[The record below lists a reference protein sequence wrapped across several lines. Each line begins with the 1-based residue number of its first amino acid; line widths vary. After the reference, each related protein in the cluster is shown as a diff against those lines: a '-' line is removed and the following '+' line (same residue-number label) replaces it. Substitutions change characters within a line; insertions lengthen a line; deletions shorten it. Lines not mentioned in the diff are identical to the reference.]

1 LPEKTINDWP
11 VIRTM
16 TLFEWL
22 TEFVG
27 IETPSLM
34 EIIFVSCAV
43 LGGILF
49 FIMMLLMMIGDVLG
63 GVTDAIG
70 LDIDAGGGAFEILS
84 VQGLSVAVMMF
95 GLTGMFG
102 LSATGSDVVAVLAGG
117 IGAAAGMYGMGK
129 MMYGINQL
137 QADGTINYNDA
148 VGQRGQVYSRIKPN
162 ETGEI
167 QVPVDGTL
175 KTLLARAQDKTML
188 ISSGEFIKVVD
199 IIGSTMIVAP
209 LEDISSEE

>member
-1 LPEKTINDWP
+1 
-11 VIRTM
+11 M
-16 TLFEWL
+16 TLFETI

-27 IETPSLM
+27 IEAPSLM

-49 FIMMLLMMIGDVLG
+49 FIMMLLMMVGDVLG

-117 IGAAAGMYGMGK
+117 VGAAAGMYGMGK
-129 MMYGINQL
+129 MMYGMNQL
-137 QADGTINYNDA
+137 QADGTVNYNDA
-148 VGQRGQVYSRIKPN
+148 IGQRGQVYSRIKPN

-175 KTLLARAQDKTML
+175 KTLLARAQDKAML
-188 ISSGEFIKVVD
+188 IPSGEFIRVVD
-199 IIGSTMIVAP
+199 VIGSTMIVKP
-209 LEDISSEE
+209 LDDGPSEE

>member
-1 LPEKTINDWP
+1 
-11 VIRTM
+11 M
-16 TLFEWL
+16 TLFETI

-27 IETPSLM
+27 IEAPSLM

-49 FIMMLLMMIGDVLG
+49 FIMMLLMMVGDVLG

-117 IGAAAGMYGMGK
+117 VGAAAGMYGMGK

-137 QADGTINYNDA
+137 QADGTVNYNDA
-148 VGQRGQVYSRIKPN
+148 SGQRGQVYSRIKPN

-175 KTLLARAQDKTML
+175 KTLLARAQDKAML
-188 ISSGEFIKVVD
+188 IPCGEFIRVVD
-199 IIGSTMIVAP
+199 VIGSTMIVKP
-209 LEDISSEE
+209 LDDGPSEE

>member
-1 LPEKTINDWP
+1 MI
-11 VIRTM
+11 TM
-16 TLFEWL
+16 TLFEMI

-27 IETPSLM
+27 IEAPSLM

-49 FIMMLLMMIGDVLG
+49 FIMMLLMMVGDVLG

-117 IGAAAGMYGMGK
+117 IGAAGGMYGMGK

-148 VGQRGQVYSRIKPN
+148 IGQRGQVYSRIKPN

-175 KTLLARAQDKTML
+175 KTLLARAQDKSML
-188 ISSGEFIKVVD
+188 ISSGEFIRVVD
-199 IIGSTMIVAP
+199 IIGSTMIVTP
-209 LEDISSEE
+209 LEDASSEE

>member
-1 LPEKTINDWP
+1 
-11 VIRTM
+11 M
-16 TLFEWL
+16 TLFEMI

-27 IETPSLM
+27 IEAPSLM

-49 FIMMLLMMIGDVLG
+49 FIMMLLMMVGDVLG

-70 LDIDAGGGAFEILS
+70 LDIDAGGGGAFEILS

-117 IGAAAGMYGMGK
+117 IGAAGGMYGMGK

-137 QADGTINYNDA
+137 QADGTVNYTMPLGS
-148 VGQRGQVYSRIKPN
+148 VTGISRINKPN

-175 KTLLARAQDKTML
+175 KTLLARAQDKSML
-188 ISSGEFIKVVD
+188 IPSGEFIRVVD
-199 IIGSTMIVAP
+199 VIGSTMIVVP
-209 LEDISSEE
+209 LEDGSSEE

>member
-1 LPEKTINDWP
+1 
-11 VIRTM
+11 M
-16 TLFEWL
+16 TLFEMI

-27 IETPSLM
+27 IEAPSLM

-49 FIMMLLMMIGDVLG
+49 FIMMLLMMVGDVLG

-70 LDIDAGGGAFEILS
+70 LDIDAGGGGAFEILS
-84 VQGLSVAVMMF
+84 IQGLSVAVMMF

-102 LSATGSDVVAVLAGG
+102 LSATGSVVVAVLAGG
-117 IGAAAGMYGMGK
+117 VGAAAGMYGMGK

-137 QADGTINYNDA
+137 QAVGTVNYNDA
-148 VGQRGQVYSRIKPN
+148 IGQRGQVYSRIKPN

-175 KTLLARAQDKTML
+175 KTLLARAQDKSML
-188 ISSGEFIKVVD
+188 IPSGEFIRVVD
-199 IIGSTMIVAP
+199 VIGSTMIVVP
-209 LEDISSEE
+209 LEDGSSEE

>member
-1 LPEKTINDWP
+1 
-11 VIRTM
+11 M
-16 TLFEWL
+16 TLFEMI

-27 IETPSLM
+27 IEAPSLM

-49 FIMMLLMMIGDVLG
+49 FIMMLLMMVGDVLG

-70 LDIDAGGGAFEILS
+70 LDIDAGGGGAFEILS
-84 VQGLSVAVMMF
+84 IQGLSVAVMMF

-117 IGAAAGMYGMGK
+117 VGAAAGMYGMGK

-137 QADGTINYNDA
+137 QADGTVNYNDA
-148 VGQRGQVYSRIKPN
+148 IGQRGQVYSRIKPN

-175 KTLLARAQDKTML
+175 KTLLARAQDKSLL
-188 ISSGEFIKVVD
+188 IPSGEFIRVVD
-199 IIGSTMIVAP
+199 VIGSTMIVVP
-209 LEDISSEE
+209 LEDGSSEE

>member
-1 LPEKTINDWP
+1 LQEKTINDWRLM
-11 VIRTM
+11 IYM
-16 TLFEWL
+16 TLFETI

-27 IETPSLM
+27 IEAPSLM

-49 FIMMLLMMIGDVLG
+49 FIMMLLMMVGDVLG

-117 IGAAAGMYGMGK
+117 VGAAAGMYGMGK

-137 QADGTINYNDA
+137 QADGTVNYNDA
-148 VGQRGQVYSRIKPN
+148 IGQRGQVYSRIKPN

-175 KTLLARAQDKTML
+175 KTLLARAQDKSML
-188 ISSGEFIKVVD
+188 IPSGEFIRVVD
-199 IIGSTMIVAP
+199 VIGSTMIVKP
-209 LEDISSEE
+209 LDEGSAEE

>member
-1 LPEKTINDWP
+1 
-11 VIRTM
+11 M
-16 TLFEWL
+16 TLFETI

-27 IETPSLM
+27 IEAPSLM

-49 FIMMLLMMIGDVLG
+49 FIMMLLMMVGDVLG
-63 GVTDAIG
+63 GVTAAIG

-117 IGAAAGMYGMGK
+117 VGAAAGMYGMGK

-137 QADGTINYNDA
+137 QADGTVNYYDA
-148 VGQRGQVYSRIKPN
+148 IGQRGQVYSRIKPN

-175 KTLLARAQDKTML
+175 KTLLARAQDKAML
-188 ISSGEFIKVVD
+188 IPSGEFIRVVD
-199 IIGSTMIVAP
+199 VIGSTMIVKP
-209 LEDISSEE
+209 LDDGPSEE

>member
-1 LPEKTINDWP
+1 
-11 VIRTM
+11 M

-34 EIIFVSCAV
+34 EIIFVSCAL

-49 FIMMLLMMIGDVLG
+49 FIMMILMLVGDVLG
-63 GVTDAIG
+63 GVSDAFGI
-70 LDIDAGGGAFEILS
+70 DIDAGGGAFEIMS
-84 VQGLSVAVMMF
+84 IQGLSVAVMMF

-102 LSATGSDVVAVLAGG
+102 LSATDSDVVAVLAGG
-117 IGAAAGMYGMGK
+117 VGAASGMYGMGK
-129 MMYGINQL
+129 MMYAINQL
-137 QADGTINYNDA
+137 QADGTVNYADA
-148 VGQRGQVYSRIKPN
+148 IGQRGQVYSRIKPN

-175 KTLLARAQDKTML
+175 KTLLARAQDKKMHL
-188 ISSGEFIKVVD
+188 ASGEFIKVVD

-209 LEDISSEE
+209 LDDLSSEE

>member
-1 LPEKTINDWP
+1 
-11 VIRTM
+11 M
-16 TLFEWL
+16 TLFEMI

-27 IETPSLM
+27 IEAPSLM

-49 FIMMLLMMIGDVLG
+49 FIMMLLMMVGDVLG

-117 IGAAAGMYGMGK
+117 VGAAAGMYGMGK

-175 KTLLARAQDKTML
+175 RTLLARATDKKL
-188 ISSGEFIKVVD
+188 YIPSGEFITVIDV
-199 IIGSTMIVAP
+199 IGSTMIVEP
-209 LEDISSEE
+209 LEDLSSEE

>member
-1 LPEKTINDWP
+1 
-11 VIRTM
+11 M
-16 TLFEWL
+16 TLFETI

-27 IETPSLM
+27 IEAPSLM

-49 FIMMLLMMIGDVLG
+49 FIMMLLMMVGDVLG

-84 VQGLSVAVMMF
+84 VQGLSVAIMMF

-117 IGAAAGMYGMGK
+117 VGAAAGMYGMGK

-148 VGQRGQVYSRIKPN
+148 IGQRGQVYSRIKPN

-175 KTLLARAQDKTML
+175 KTLLARAQDKSML
-188 ISSGEFIKVVD
+188 IPSGEFIRVVD
-199 IIGSTMIVAP
+199 IIGSTMIVTP
-209 LEDISSEE
+209 LEDASSEE

>member
-1 LPEKTINDWP
+1 
-11 VIRTM
+11 M
-16 TLFEWL
+16 TLFEMI

-27 IETPSLM
+27 IEAPSLM

-49 FIMMLLMMIGDVLG
+49 FIMMLLMMVGDVLG

-70 LDIDAGGGAFEILS
+70 LDIDAGGGGAFEILS

-117 IGAAAGMYGMGK
+117 IGAAGGMYGMGK

-137 QADGTINYNDA
+137 QADGTVNYNDA
-148 VGQRGQVYSRIKPN
+148 IGQRGQVYSRIKPN

-175 KTLLARAQDKTML
+175 KTLLARAQDKSML
-188 ISSGEFIKVVD
+188 LPSGEFIRVVD
-199 IIGSTMIVAP
+199 VIGSTMIVVP
-209 LEDISSEE
+209 LEDGSSEE

>member
-1 LPEKTINDWP
+1 MIS
-11 VIRTM
+11 M
-16 TLFEWL
+16 TLFETI

-27 IETPSLM
+27 IEAPSLM

-49 FIMMLLMMIGDVLG
+49 FIMMLLMMVGDVLG

-117 IGAAAGMYGMGK
+117 VGAAAGMYGMGK

-137 QADGTINYNDA
+137 QADGTINYNNA

-188 ISSGEFIKVVD
+188 IKSGEFIRVVD
-199 IIGSTMIVAP
+199 IIGSTMIVTP
-209 LEDISSEE
+209 LEDASSEE

>member
-1 LPEKTINDWP
+1 MMIH
-11 VIRTM
+11 M
-16 TLFEWL
+16 TLFETI

-27 IETPSLM
+27 IEAPSLM

-49 FIMMLLMMIGDVLG
+49 FIMMLLMMVGDVLG

-117 IGAAAGMYGMGK
+117 VGAAAGMYGMGK

-137 QADGTINYNDA
+137 QADGTVNYNDA
-148 VGQRGQVYSRIKPN
+148 IGQRGQVYSRIKPN

-175 KTLLARAQDKTML
+175 KTLLARAQDKAML
-188 ISSGEFIKVVD
+188 IPSGEFIRVVD
-199 IIGSTMIVAP
+199 VIGSTMIVKP
-209 LEDISSEE
+209 LDDGSSEE

>member
-1 LPEKTINDWP
+1 MIF
-11 VIRTM
+11 M
-16 TLFEWL
+16 TLFEMI

-27 IETPSLM
+27 IEAPSLM

-49 FIMMLLMMIGDVLG
+49 FIMMLLMMVGDVLG

-117 IGAAAGMYGMGK
+117 VGAAAGMYGMGK

-175 KTLLARAQDKTML
+175 KTLLARAQDKTLL
-188 ISSGEFIKVVD
+188 IPSGEFIRVVD
-199 IIGSTMIVAP
+199 IIGSTMIVVP
-209 LEDISSEE
+209 LDDGSSEE

>member
-1 LPEKTINDWP
+1 MGF
-11 VIRTM
+11 M
-16 TLFEWL
+16 TLFETI

-27 IETPSLM
+27 IEAPSLM

-49 FIMMLLMMIGDVLG
+49 FIMMLLMMVGDVLG

-84 VQGLSVAVMMF
+84 VQGLSVAIMMF

-117 IGAAAGMYGMGK
+117 VGAAAGMYGMGK

-148 VGQRGQVYSRIKPN
+148 IGQRGQVYSRIKPN

-175 KTLLARAQDKTML
+175 KTLLARAQDKSML
-188 ISSGEFIKVVD
+188 IPSGEFIRVVD

-209 LEDISSEE
+209 LEDTSSEE

>member
-1 LPEKTINDWP
+1 
-11 VIRTM
+11 M
-16 TLFEWL
+16 TLFETI

-27 IETPSLM
+27 IEAPSLM

-49 FIMMLLMMIGDVLG
+49 FIMMLLMMVGDVLG

-102 LSATGSDVVAVLAGG
+102 LSATGSDVVAVFAGG
-117 IGAAAGMYGMGK
+117 VGAAAGMYGMGK

-137 QADGTINYNDA
+137 QADGTVNYNDA
-148 VGQRGQVYSRIKPN
+148 IGQRGQVYSRIKPN

-175 KTLLARAQDKTML
+175 RTLLARAQDKTML
-188 ISSGEFIKVVD
+188 IPSGEFIRVVD
-199 IIGSTMIVAP
+199 VIGSTMIVKP
-209 LEDISSEE
+209 LDDGPSEE

>member
-1 LPEKTINDWP
+1 
-11 VIRTM
+11 M
-16 TLFEWL
+16 TLFEMI

-27 IETPSLM
+27 IEAPSLM

-49 FIMMLLMMIGDVLG
+49 FIMMLLMMVGDVLG

-70 LDIDAGGGAFEILS
+70 LDIDAGGGGAFEILS
-84 VQGLSVAVMMF
+84 IQGLSVAVMMF

-117 IGAAAGMYGMGK
+117 VGAAAGMYGMGK

-137 QADGTINYNDA
+137 QADGTVNYNDA
-148 VGQRGQVYSRIKPN
+148 IGQRGQVYSRIKPN

-175 KTLLARAQDKTML
+175 KTLLARAQNKSLL
-188 ISSGEFIKVVD
+188 IPSGEFIRVVD
-199 IIGSTMIVAP
+199 VIGSTMIVVP
-209 LEDISSEE
+209 LEDGSSEE

>member
-1 LPEKTINDWP
+1 
-11 VIRTM
+11 M
-16 TLFEWL
+16 TLFEMI

-27 IETPSLM
+27 IEAPSLM

-49 FIMMLLMMIGDVLG
+49 FIMMLLMMVGDVLG

-84 VQGLSVAVMMF
+84 VQGLSVAIMMF

-117 IGAAAGMYGMGK
+117 VGAAAGMYGMGK

-148 VGQRGQVYSRIKPN
+148 IGQRGQVYSRIKPN

-175 KTLLARAQDKTML
+175 KTLLARAQDKSML
-188 ISSGEFIKVVD
+188 IASGEFIQVVD
-199 IIGSTMIVAP
+199 IIGSTMIVTP
-209 LEDISSEE
+209 LEDASSEE

>member
-1 LPEKTINDWP
+1 
-11 VIRTM
+11 M
-16 TLFEWL
+16 TLFEMI

-27 IETPSLM
+27 VEAPSLM

-49 FIMMLLMMIGDVLG
+49 FIMMLLMMVGDVLG

-70 LDIDAGGGAFEILS
+70 LDIDAGGGGAFEILS

-117 IGAAAGMYGMGK
+117 IGAAGGMYGMGK

-148 VGQRGQVYSRIKPN
+148 IGQRGQVYSRIKPN

-175 KTLLARAQDKTML
+175 KTLLARAQDKSML
-188 ISSGEFIKVVD
+188 IPSGEFIRVVD
-199 IIGSTMIVAP
+199 IIGSTMIVTP
-209 LEDISSEE
+209 LEDASSEE

>member
-1 LPEKTINDWP
+1 
-11 VIRTM
+11 M
-16 TLFEWL
+16 TLFETI

-27 IETPSLM
+27 IEAPSLM

-49 FIMMLLMMIGDVLG
+49 LIMMLLMMVGDVLG

-84 VQGLSVAVMMF
+84 VQGLSVAIMMF

-117 IGAAAGMYGMGK
+117 VGAAAGMYGMGK

-148 VGQRGQVYSRIKPN
+148 IGQRGQVYSRIKPN

-175 KTLLARAQDKTML
+175 KTLLARAQDKSML
-188 ISSGEFIKVVD
+188 IPSGEFIRVVD

-209 LEDISSEE
+209 LEDASSEE

>member
-1 LPEKTINDWP
+1 
-11 VIRTM
+11 M
-16 TLFEWL
+16 TLFEML

-27 IETPSLM
+27 IEAPSLM

-49 FIMMLLMMIGDVLG
+49 FIMMLLMMVGDVLG
-63 GVTDAIG
+63 GVSDAIG
-70 LDIDAGGGAFEILS
+70 LDIDAGGGAFEVLS

-117 IGAAAGMYGMGK
+117 ISAAGGMYGMGK

-148 VGQRGQVYSRIKPN
+148 IGQRGQVYSRIKPN

-175 KTLLARAQDKTML
+175 KTLLARAQDKSML
-188 ISSGEFIKVVD
+188 IPSGEFIRVVD
-199 IIGSTMIVAP
+199 IIGSTMIVVP
-209 LEDISSEE
+209 LDDGSSEE

>member
-1 LPEKTINDWP
+1 
-11 VIRTM
+11 M
-16 TLFEWL
+16 TLFEMI

-27 IETPSLM
+27 IEAPSLM

-49 FIMMLLMMIGDVLG
+49 FIMMLLMMVGDVLG

-70 LDIDAGGGAFEILS
+70 LDIDAGGGGAFEILS
-84 VQGLSVAVMMF
+84 IQGLSVAVMMF

-117 IGAAAGMYGMGK
+117 VGAAAGMYGMGK

-137 QADGTINYNDA
+137 QADGTVNYNDA
-148 VGQRGQVYSRIKPN
+148 IGQRGQVYSRIKPN

-175 KTLLARAQDKTML
+175 KTLLARAQDKSML
-188 ISSGEFIKVVD
+188 IPSGEFIRVVD
-199 IIGSTMIVAP
+199 VIGSTMIVKP
-209 LEDISSEE
+209 LDEGSAEE

>member
-1 LPEKTINDWP
+1 
-11 VIRTM
+11 M
-16 TLFEWL
+16 TLFEMI

-27 IETPSLM
+27 IEAPSLM

-49 FIMMLLMMIGDVLG
+49 FIMMLLMMVGDVLG

-188 ISSGEFIKVVD
+188 IPSGEFIRVVD
-199 IIGSTMIVAP
+199 IIGSTMIVTP
-209 LEDISSEE
+209 LEDASSEE

>member
-1 LPEKTINDWP
+1 
-11 VIRTM
+11 M

-22 TEFVG
+22 AEFVG

-34 EIIFVSCAV
+34 EIIFVSCAL

-49 FIMMLLMMIGDVLG
+49 FIMMILMLVGDVLG
-63 GVTDAIG
+63 GVSDAFGI
-70 LDIDAGGGAFEILS
+70 DIDAGGGAFEIMS
-84 VQGLSVAVMMF
+84 IQGLSVAVMMF

-117 IGAAAGMYGMGK
+117 VGAASGMYGMGK
-129 MMYGINQL
+129 MMYAINQL
-137 QADGTINYNDA
+137 QADGTVNYADA
-148 VGQRGQVYSRIKPN
+148 IGQRGQVYSRIKPN

-175 KTLLARAQDKTML
+175 KTLLARAQDKKMHL
-188 ISSGEFIKVVD
+188 ASGEFIKVVD

-209 LEDISSEE
+209 LDDLSSEE

>member
-1 LPEKTINDWP
+1 
-11 VIRTM
+11 M
-16 TLFEWL
+16 TLFEMI

-27 IETPSLM
+27 IEAPSLM

-49 FIMMLLMMIGDVLG
+49 FIMMLLMMVGDVLG

-70 LDIDAGGGAFEILS
+70 LDIDARGGAFEILS

-117 IGAAAGMYGMGK
+117 VGAAAGMYGMGK

-137 QADGTINYNDA
+137 QADGTVNYNDA
-148 VGQRGQVYSRIKPN
+148 IGQRGQVYSRIKPN

-175 KTLLARAQDKTML
+175 KTLLARAQDKSLL
-188 ISSGEFIKVVD
+188 IPSGEFIRVVD
-199 IIGSTMIVAP
+199 VIGSTMIVVP
-209 LEDISSEE
+209 LEDGSSEE

>member
-1 LPEKTINDWP
+1 LQEKTINDWRLM
-11 VIRTM
+11 IHM
-16 TLFEWL
+16 TLFETI

-27 IETPSLM
+27 IEAPSLM

-49 FIMMLLMMIGDVLG
+49 FIMMLLMMVGDVLG

-117 IGAAAGMYGMGK
+117 VGAAAGMYGMGK

-137 QADGTINYNDA
+137 QADGTVNYNDA
-148 VGQRGQVYSRIKPN
+148 IGQRGQVYSRIKPN

-175 KTLLARAQDKTML
+175 RTLLARAQDKAML
-188 ISSGEFIKVVD
+188 IPSGEFIRVVD
-199 IIGSTMIVAP
+199 VIGSTMIVKP
-209 LEDISSEE
+209 LDDGPSEE

>member
-1 LPEKTINDWP
+1 
-11 VIRTM
+11 M
-16 TLFEWL
+16 TLFEMI

-27 IETPSLM
+27 IEAPSLM

-49 FIMMLLMMIGDVLG
+49 FIMMLLMMVGDVLG

-70 LDIDAGGGAFEILS
+70 LDIDAGGGGAFEILS

-117 IGAAAGMYGMGK
+117 IGAAGGMYGMGK

-137 QADGTINYNDA
+137 QADGTVNYNDA
-148 VGQRGQVYSRIKPN
+148 IGQRGQVYSRIKPN

-175 KTLLARAQDKTML
+175 KTLLARAQDKSML
-188 ISSGEFIKVVD
+188 IPSGEFIRVVD
-199 IIGSTMIVAP
+199 VIGSTMIVVP
-209 LEDISSEE
+209 LEDGSSEE

>member
-1 LPEKTINDWP
+1 
-11 VIRTM
+11 M

-22 TEFVG
+22 AEFVG
-27 IETPSLM
+27 IEAPSLM
-34 EIIFVSCAV
+34 EIIFVSCAL

-49 FIMMLLMMIGDVLG
+49 FIMMILMLVGDVLG
-63 GVTDAIG
+63 GVSDAFGI
-70 LDIDAGGGAFEILS
+70 DIDAGGGAFEIMS
-84 VQGLSVAVMMF
+84 IQGLSVAVMMF

-117 IGAAAGMYGMGK
+117 VGAASGMYGMGK
-129 MMYGINQL
+129 MMYAINQL
-137 QADGTINYNDA
+137 QADGTVNYADA
-148 VGQRGQVYSRIKPN
+148 IGQRGQVYSRIKPN

-175 KTLLARAQDKTML
+175 KTLLARSEDKKMHL
-188 ISSGEFIKVVD
+188 ASGEFIKVVD

-209 LEDISSEE
+209 LDDLSSEE

>member
-1 LPEKTINDWP
+1 
-11 VIRTM
+11 M
-16 TLFEWL
+16 TLFEMI

-27 IETPSLM
+27 IEAPSLM

-49 FIMMLLMMIGDVLG
+49 FIMMLLMMVGDVLG

-84 VQGLSVAVMMF
+84 VQGLSVAIMMF

-117 IGAAAGMYGMGK
+117 VGAAAGMYGMGK

-148 VGQRGQVYSRIKPN
+148 IGQRGQVYSRIKPN

-175 KTLLARAQDKTML
+175 KTLLARAQDKSML
-188 ISSGEFIKVVD
+188 IASGEFIRVVD
-199 IIGSTMIVAP
+199 IIGSTMIVTP
-209 LEDISSEE
+209 LEDASSEE